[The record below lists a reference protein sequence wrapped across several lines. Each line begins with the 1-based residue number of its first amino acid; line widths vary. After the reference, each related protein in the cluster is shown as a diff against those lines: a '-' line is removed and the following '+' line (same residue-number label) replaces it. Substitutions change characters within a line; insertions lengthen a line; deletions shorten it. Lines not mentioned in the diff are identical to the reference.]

1 MTRLKAVLGLICALV
16 ALSAIA
22 ASAASA
28 NTICGGPAP
37 ARTAPSSTSPI
48 YGWMANG
55 TTFQVWERAVNGF
68 FHGWAFG
75 GINHEAYVSGNYL
88 C

>member
-1 MTRLKAVLGLICALV
+1 MTRLKVVLGLICTLV
-16 ALSAIA
+16 VLSAIA
-22 ASAASA
+22 APASA
-28 NTICGGPAP
+28 NTICHGPAP
-37 ARTAPSSTSPI
+37 ARTAPSPESPI
-48 YGWMANG
+48 YGWLANG

-75 GINHEAYVSGNYL
+75 GINHEAYVNGNYL

>member
-1 MTRLKAVLGLICALV
+1 MARLKVVLGLICALV
-16 ALSAIA
+16 VLSAVA
-22 ASAASA
+22 VPASA
-28 NTICGGPAP
+28 NTICHGPAP
-37 ARTAPSSTSPI
+37 ARTAPSPESPI

-75 GINHEAYVSGNYL
+75 GINHEAYVNGNYL

>member
-1 MTRLKAVLGLICALV
+1 
-16 ALSAIA
+16 
-22 ASAASA
+22 
-28 NTICGGPAP
+28 
-37 ARTAPSSTSPI
+37 
-48 YGWMANG
+48 MANG